1 MIYIDTVS
9 VTTVIETINVR
20 YKGNQD
26 INGKN

>member
-9 VTTVIETINVR
+9 VTTVIETINVQ